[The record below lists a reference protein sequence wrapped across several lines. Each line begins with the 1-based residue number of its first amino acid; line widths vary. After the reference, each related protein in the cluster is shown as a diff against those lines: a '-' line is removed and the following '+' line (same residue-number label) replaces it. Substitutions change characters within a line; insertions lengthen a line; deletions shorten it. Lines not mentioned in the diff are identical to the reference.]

1 MKIIKYTSILVL
13 FFTIISCEK
22 ELDIEPAQS
31 ISTEVAL
38 STEENVLNI
47 LVGTYTEAGESS
59 SFGGDTQIIA
69 DLLGNTTQMSW
80 GGTFIDPRQI
90 NAKSILVD
98 NSFVED
104 VWGNSYEV
112 INQANLVID
121 NLEIITS
128 GAADTAE
135 GEAKFLRALMYFDLV
150 RHFGQPY
157 QAGITNSQLGVPL
170 RLTGIV
176 DYGVDL
182 SIARNTVEEV
192 YSQII
197 SDLNDAFSKLPETN
211 DVYAD
216 KYAAEALLAKVYL
229 QQGNYAA
236 ARDAADDVI
245 TNSGHSLAST
255 YSGAFNNDS
264 DSVED
269 LFAFQ
274 VTSQGGDN
282 DFITFYA
289 SQDFGGR
296 QGDIDLQAGFF
307 DLFDD
312 AANDERYS
320 FTYVS
325 SDTGGTLTSKYTN
338 QFANISVLRIADMHL
353 VRAESNFREGTS
365 VGLSPLDEINA
376 VRARSNASALS
387 DVTLDLF
394 FNERQLEL
402 SFEGHLIH
410 DIKRMQKDVGTL
422 SYDAEELVLPIPQA
436 EMDTNVL
443 MEQNSGYIN

>member
-1 MKIIKYTSILVL
+1 MKIIKYTLILVL
-13 FFTIISCEK
+13 FFTTISCEK

-31 ISTEVAL
+31 ISSEKAL
-38 STEENVLNI
+38 STEDNVLNI
-47 LVGTYTEAGESS
+47 LVGTYTEAGEDAT
-59 SFGGDTQIIA
+59 FGGRTQIIA

-80 GGTFIDPRQI
+80 GGTFVDPRQF
-90 NAKSILVD
+90 NSKSVLVD
-98 NSFVED
+98 NAFVEE

-121 NLEIITS
+121 NLEVITN
-128 GAADTAE
+128 GAADIAE

-150 RHFGQPY
+150 RHFGKPY
-157 QAGITNSQLGVPL
+157 VAGASNTQLGVPL
-170 RLTGIV
+170 RLNGII
-176 DYGVDL
+176 DYGIDL
-182 SIARNTVEEV
+182 SIARSTVEEV
-192 YSQII
+192 YTQII
-197 SDLNDAFSKLPETN
+197 TDLNDAFSKLPATN

-216 KYAAEALLAKVYL
+216 KYAAEALLAKVYF

-245 TNSGHSLAST
+245 LYSGHTLAPT
-255 YSGAFNNDS
+255 YSGAFNNDV

-296 QGDIDLQAGFF
+296 QGDIDLQIGFF
-307 DLFDD
+307 NLFDD

-365 VGLSPLDEINA
+365 VGLPPLDEVNA
-376 VRARSNASALS
+376 VRARSNASALIAL
-387 DVTLDLF
+387 TLDVL

-402 SFEGHLIH
+402 SFEGQLIH
-410 DIKRMQKDVGTL
+410 DIKRTQKNVGAL
-422 SYDAEELVLPIPQA
+422 SFDAEELILPIPQA
-436 EMDTNVL
+436 EMDTNNL
-443 MEQNSGYIN
+443 MFQNTGYVK

>member
-1 MKIIKYTSILVL
+1 MKIIKYTLILVL

-22 ELDIEPAQS
+22 ELDIEPSQS
-31 ISTEVAL
+31 ISTEKAL
-38 STEENVLNI
+38 STENNVLNI
-47 LVGTYTEAGESS
+47 LVGTYSEAGQSS
-59 SFGGDTQIIA
+59 TFGGDTQIIA
-69 DLLGNTTQMSW
+69 DLLGNTTQMNW
-80 GGTFIDPRQI
+80 GGTFVDPRQF
-90 NAKSILVD
+90 NSKSILVD
-98 NSFVED
+98 NAFVQG
-104 VWGNSYEV
+104 VWGTSYEV

-121 NLEIITS
+121 NLEVVTS
-128 GAADTAE
+128 GAANRAE
-135 GEAKFLRALMYFDLV
+135 GEAKFLRALMYFELV
-150 RHFGQPY
+150 RHFGAPY
-157 QAGITNSQLGVPL
+157 LAGVSNTQLGVPL
-170 RLTGIV
+170 RLNGII

-192 YSQII
+192 YTQII
-197 SDLNDAFSKLPETN
+197 ADLNDAFSKLPVTN

-216 KYAAEALLAKVYL
+216 KYAAEALLAKVYF
-229 QQGNYAA
+229 QQGNYPA
-236 ARDAADDVI
+236 ARDAANDVI
-245 TNSGHSLAST
+245 ANSGHTLAST
-255 YSGAFNNDS
+255 YNDVFNNDA

-274 VTSQGGDN
+274 VTSQGGSN

-307 DLFDD
+307 ELFDD
-312 AANDERYS
+312 VVNDERHN

-325 SDTGGTLTSKYTN
+325 SDTGGILTSKYTN

-365 VGLSPLDEINA
+365 IGLPPLDEVNA

-387 DVTLDLF
+387 TLTLDVL

-402 SFEGHLIH
+402 SFEGQLIH
-410 DIKRMQKDVGTL
+410 DIKRTKTSVGAL
-422 SYDAEELVLPIPQA
+422 SFDAEELILPIPQA
-436 EMDTNVL
+436 EMDTNTL
-443 MEQNSGYIN
+443 MVQNSGYVN

>member
-1 MKIIKYTSILVL
+1 MKIIKYTLILVL

-31 ISTEVAL
+31 ISTEKAL
-38 STEENVLNI
+38 STEDNVLNI

-80 GGTFIDPRQI
+80 GGTFVDPRQF
-90 NAKSILVD
+90 NSKGVLV
-98 NSFVED
+98 NNGFVEA

-121 NLEIITS
+121 NLSIITS
-128 GAADTAE
+128 GAADNAE

-150 RHFGQPY
+150 RHFGKPY
-157 QAGITNSQLGVPL
+157 EAGVSNTQLGVPL
-170 RLTGIV
+170 HLNGII
-176 DYGVDL
+176 DYGIDL
-182 SIARNTVEEV
+182 NIARNTVEEV

-197 SDLNDAFSKLPETN
+197 ADLNDAFSKLPESN
-211 DVYAD
+211 DIFAD
-216 KYAAEALLAKVYL
+216 KYAAEALLAKVYF

-236 ARDAADDVI
+236 ARDAANDVI
-245 TNSGHSLAST
+245 TNSGHTLAPT
-255 YSGAFNNDS
+255 YSGAFNNDV

-307 DLFDD
+307 ELFDD
-312 AANDERYS
+312 AVNDERYS
-320 FTYVS
+320 FTYIS

-338 QFANISVLRIADMHL
+338 QFANIIVLRIADMHL

-365 VGLSPLDEINA
+365 VGLSPLDEVNA
-376 VRARSNASALS
+376 VRARSNATALS
-387 DVTLDLF
+387 TLTLDVL

-402 SFEGHLIH
+402 SFEGQLIH
-410 DIKRMQKDVGTL
+410 DIKRTQTNVGAL
-422 SYDAEELVLPIPQA
+422 SYDADELVLPIPQA
-436 EMDTNVL
+436 EMDTNTL
-443 MEQNSGYIN
+443 MVQNSGYVN